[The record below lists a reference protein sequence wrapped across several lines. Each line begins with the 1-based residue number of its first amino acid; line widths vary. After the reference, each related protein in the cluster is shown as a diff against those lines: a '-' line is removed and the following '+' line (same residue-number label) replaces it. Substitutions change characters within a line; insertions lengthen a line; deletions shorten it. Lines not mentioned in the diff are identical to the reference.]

1 MASEKTSELGNE
13 DWAQLDSLLLLLQP
27 LNDITKHLSTSKFP
41 SISTV
46 IPAYVAFIKQTQVV
60 VKSNPSLRHAQSAI
74 ESKLEFYYHAALKK
88 PVYTAA
94 TILDPRLKHSY
105 FKGKNDSASI
115 KKQFLKDSEPFSK
128 YSSKQAA
135 TTSSSQ
141 MPQRTWIND
150 IFKKSKTS
158 SIEEEIKV
166 YLGEPD
172 SSEDVEPI
180 LYWKDQQNRFPCLSR
195 MAKTHFSVPATSTPF
210 ERCFSGGRLIC
221 HHTRGSISSEKF
233 SAPMCLNSWLKNG
246 YQVQIMENDD

>member
-1 MASEKTSELGNE
+1 MQDDEDNEIVPPLPDPDSVVVRIRKFVISIRSSPQKTQLFESHVSLSNIQPKTLSVVLNVDTRWNSTFAMLGRAKTLRVPLTTFMASEKTSELGNE

-46 IPAYVAFIKQTQVV
+46 MPAYVALIKQTQVV

-88 PVYTAA
+88 PIDTAA

-141 MPQRTWIND
+141 MPQRTWINY

-158 SIEEEIKV
+158 SIE
-166 YLGEPD
+166 
-172 SSEDVEPI
+172 
-180 LYWKDQQNRFPCLSR
+180 
-195 MAKTHFSVPATSTPF
+195 
-210 ERCFSGGRLIC
+210 
-221 HHTRGSISSEKF
+221 
-233 SAPMCLNSWLKNG
+233 
-246 YQVQIMENDD
+246 

>member
-13 DWAQLDSLLLLLQP
+13 DWAQLDSLLL
-27 LNDITKHLSTSKFP
+27 STSKFA

-46 IPAYVAFIKQTQVV
+46 IPAYVALIKQTQKV

-105 FKGKNDSASI
+105 FKGRKDSASI
-115 KKQFLKDSEPFSK
+115 KKQFLKDAEPFSK

-141 MPQRTWIND
+141 MRTLING
-150 IFKKSKTS
+150 ILKKSKTS

-233 SAPMCLNSWLKNG
+233 SAPMCLNSWLKMGIKFKLWKTMIKYIDYN
-246 YQVQIMENDD
+246 